1 MQFYTNSHKYYCGID
16 LHTKTMFL
24 VITNQAGKILY
35 EKNLAS
41 NPLELK
47 RALAKYRKDIV
58 VGVEC
63 IFSWY
68 WISDWCTENGVT
80 FVLGHALYM
89 KAIHGGKTKNDKIDA
104 RKIAGLLRAGLFP
117 MAYAYPKENR
127 PVRDLLRR
135 RMGMVQQRAQL
146 LSHIK
151 ILAHQ
156 GNNSF
161 GSIKFRYKA
170 NRKIAENHF
179 TNQFEQLNCA
189 SDLFLIDGYDKAINK
204 LETEIRK
211 SVKLNYPKEFSI
223 LSSIP
228 GMGKILSM
236 VVLLEIGDINRFPSV
251 QKFAS
256 YARLVKCSH
265 ESAGKKAPGSGH
277 KIGNA
282 YLKWA
287 FSEAAC
293 LLLRSSAK
301 AKRFVDRA
309 ERKHG
314 KGKALSL
321 LSHRLGKSVYI
332 MLTKKRVFD
341 EARCFGF

>member
-1 MQFYTNSHKYYCGID
+1 MEFYKTTHKYYCGID
-16 LHTKTMFL
+16 LHTQTMYV
-24 VITNQAGKILY
+24 VISNQAGKTLL
-35 EKNLAS
+35 EKNMAA
-41 NPLELK
+41 NPIELK
-47 RALAKYRKDIV
+47 KAISKYKKDIV

-68 WISDWCTENGVT
+68 WISDWCQENSIN

-89 KAIHGGKTKNDKIDA
+89 KAIHGGKTKSDKIDA
-104 RKIAGLLRAGLFP
+104 RKISGLLRAGLFP
-117 MAYAYPKENR
+117 LAYAYPKENR
-127 PVRDLLRR
+127 AIRDLLRR
-135 RMGMVQQRAQL
+135 RIGMVRKRAQL

-156 GNNSF
+156 DNNSLGAVKLLHKIHRKNLPDRF
-161 GSIKFRYKA
+161 DEKFQR
-170 NRKIAENHF
+170 
-179 TNQFEQLNCA
+179 LNCE

-204 LETEIRK
+204 VESEIRGA
-211 SVKLNYPKEFSI
+211 VRIRRPKEMSI
-223 LSSIP
+223 ISSIP
-228 GMGKILSM
+228 GIGKILTL
-236 VVLLEIGDINRFPSV
+236 VILLEIDDINRFPTV

-265 ESAGKKAPGSGH
+265 ESAGKMLSGGGH

-293 LLLRSSAK
+293 LLIRSSAR
-301 AKRFVDRA
+301 AKKFMQRA
-309 ERKHG
+309 EKKH
-314 KGKALSL
+314 KKSKALTL
-321 LSHRLGKSVYI
+321 LSHRIGKSVYF
-332 MLTKKRVFD
+332 MLKKERVFD